1 VVALKKIPPL
11 LLALALPASSL
22 AQSAAAARTEPGG
35 ESDDRCPARTL
46 LFDLDLHRFGAV
58 VGQLP
63 IWRMGEEDSA
73 FFFSAGM
80 AIDADGAPNAYNP
93 ENTGLDDL
101 RNAGEP
107 GHWDGILQ
115 DREGKPL
122 IQGPDDPFPGYYIS
136 CTALADWTKDRFDP
150 TRFVDAS
157 KIPYLALPGDLA
169 RATGARLGDL
179 AAVFNMRNGKLSY
192 AIFADIGTAGE
203 GSIALAEGLGIWSD
217 ARAGGAWGGIVYVV
231 FPGSGDHRPKS
242 VDQINQGAAKLF
254 QDWGGTER
262 IRLCADRGT
271 FRHRFG
277 PALSPPWDP
286 QATARPLSDAP
297 ESKPADTPT
306 AQTPHA
312 DTN

>member
-1 VVALKKIPPL
+1 MLAVKKIPPL
-11 LLALALPASSL
+11 LVALVLPTSSL
-22 AQSAAAARTEPGG
+22 AQSA
-35 ESDDRCPARTL
+35 PARTTDPEDGCPAKSL
-46 LFDLDLHRFGAV
+46 LFDFDVHRLGAL

-63 IWRMGEEDSA
+63 IWRLGEEDSA

-93 ENTGLDDL
+93 ENTGLDDV

-107 GHWDGILQ
+107 GHWDGIVQ
-115 DREGKPL
+115 DQEGNPL
-122 IQGPDDPFPGYYIS
+122 IQGPADPFPGYYIS
-136 CTALADWTKDRFDP
+136 CTALVDWTKDRSDP

-179 AAVFNMRNGKLSY
+179 AAVFNMRNGKFSY
-192 AIFADIGTAGE
+192 AILADIGALGE
-203 GSIALAEGLGIWSD
+203 GSIALADNLGIWSN

-231 FPGSGDHRPKS
+231 FPGSGDHRPRS
-242 VDQINQGAAKLF
+242 VDQINQVTAKLF

-262 IRLCADRGT
+262 VRLCADRET
-271 FRHRFG
+271 SRHRSW

-286 QATARPLSDAP
+286 QASERPLTNAP
-297 ESKPADTPT
+297 ESKPAGDSAT

-312 DTN
+312 PAN